1 MVAANGRRR
10 AGRQQ
15 GSRVATTNRQDD
27 QELAAD
33 LEQALG
39 TDQIRLEYQP
49 VVRLGNGQVAGAE
62 ALARWRHPRRGM
74 LGPTDFVPV
83 AERTGLIDQLGAM
96 VLEEACRTAAG
107 WPRAGRRAHFVS
119 VNVSVAQLV
128 GPGVPDQVAA
138 TIANAGLPPASL
150 ILEITGSLGHDGEAV
165 ARNVAELRETGV
177 RVALDDFGSATS
189 LRDLKQLPADFVK
202 LDREFVVDVDGPPAD
217 AAFALALL
225 RLAEARGAEAV
236 AKGIESREQAWRL
249 AELGCRYGQG
259 YFFSK
264 PLGATGMVAVLR
276 QGSLRA

>member
-1 MVAANGRRR
+1 MPTSNPRHEE
-10 AGRQQ
+10 
-15 GSRVATTNRQDD
+15 

-33 LEQALG
+33 LERALG

-62 ALARWRHPRRGM
+62 ALVRWRHPRRGM
-74 LGPTDFVPV
+74 LAPADFVPV
-83 AERTGLIDQLGAM
+83 AERSGLIDRLGAM
-96 VLEEACRTAAG
+96 VLEQACRTAAG
-107 WPRAGRRAHFVS
+107 WPRPGSRGAHFVS
-119 VNVSVAQLV
+119 VNMSVEQLSEGSSAEGILALV
-128 GPGVPDQVAA
+128 GQ
-138 TIANAGLPPASL
+138 AGLAPSSL
-150 ILEITGSLGHDGEAV
+150 ILEVTSSVGLHGEAV
-165 ARNVAELRETGV
+165 ARTASALREAGV
-177 RVALDDFGSATS
+177 RIALDDFGSATS

-225 RLAEARGAEAV
+225 RLGEARGAEAV

-276 QGSLRA
+276 QGTLRG

>member
-1 MVAANGRRR
+1 MPASNA
-10 AGRQQ
+10 RQ
-15 GSRVATTNRQDD
+15 SE

-33 LEQALG
+33 LERALG

-62 ALARWRHPRRGM
+62 ALVRWRHPRRGM
-74 LGPTDFVPV
+74 LAPADFVPV
-83 AERTGLIDQLGAM
+83 AERSGLIDKLGAL
-96 VLEEACRTAAG
+96 VLEQACRTAAG
-107 WPRAGRRAHFVS
+107 WPRPSSKGHFVS
-119 VNVSVAQLV
+119 VNVAVAQLNGATAADDLLGLV
-128 GPGVPDQVAA
+128 GQ
-138 TIANAGLPPASL
+138 TGLPASSL
-150 ILEITGSLGHDGEAV
+150 ILEVTSSVGLHGEAV
-165 ARNVAELRETGV
+165 ARTATALREAGV
-177 RVALDDFGSATS
+177 RIALDDFGSATS
-189 LRDLKQLPADFVK
+189 LRDLKQLPTDFVK

-249 AELGCRYGQG
+249 AELGCRFGQG

-276 QGSLRA
+276 QGTLRG

>member
-1 MVAANGRRR
+1 MP
-10 AGRQQ
+10 
-15 GSRVATTNRQDD
+15 STNARSDEH
-27 QELAAD
+27 ELAAD
-33 LEQALG
+33 LERALG
-39 TDQIRLEYQP
+39 TDEIRLEYQP

-62 ALARWRHPRRGM
+62 ALARWRHPRRG
-74 LGPTDFVPV
+74 LLAPSDFVPI
-83 AERTGLIDQLGAM
+83 AERTGLIDRLGAM
-96 VLEEACRTAAG
+96 VLEQACRTAAG
-107 WPRAGRRAHFVS
+107 WPRAGGKGHFVS
-119 VNVSVAQLV
+119 VNVSVAQLTAAD
-128 GPGVPDQVAA
+128 VPEQILAVV
-138 TIANAGLPPASL
+138 NGAGLPAASL
-150 ILEITGSLGHDGEAV
+150 ILEVTNSVGHHGESV
-165 ARNVAELRETGV
+165 ARNVAALREAGV

-249 AELGCRYGQG
+249 AELGCRFGQG

-264 PLGATGMVAVLR
+264 PLGATGMIAVLR

>member
-1 MVAANGRRR
+1 MARANPRH
-10 AGRQQ
+10 
-15 GSRVATTNRQDD
+15 DE

-39 TDQIRLEYQP
+39 ADQIRLEYQP

-62 ALARWRHPRRGM
+62 ALVRWRHPRRGM
-74 LGPTDFVPV
+74 LAPADFVPI
-83 AERTGLIDQLGAM
+83 AERSGLIDRLGAL
-96 VLEEACRTAAG
+96 VLEQACRTALG
-107 WPRAGRRAHFVS
+107 WPRPSNRGHFIS
-119 VNVSVAQLV
+119 VNVSVAQLT
-128 GPGVPDQVAA
+128 PADASDEILRLVAL
-138 TIANAGLPPASL
+138 TGLPASSL
-150 ILEITGSLGHDGEAV
+150 ILEVTNSVGLHGEAV
-165 ARNVAELRETGV
+165 ARTASALREAGV
-177 RVALDDFGSATS
+177 RIALDDFGSATS
-189 LRDLKQLPADFVK
+189 LRDLKQLPTDFVK

-249 AELGCRYGQG
+249 AELGCRFGQG

-276 QGSLRA
+276 QGTLRG